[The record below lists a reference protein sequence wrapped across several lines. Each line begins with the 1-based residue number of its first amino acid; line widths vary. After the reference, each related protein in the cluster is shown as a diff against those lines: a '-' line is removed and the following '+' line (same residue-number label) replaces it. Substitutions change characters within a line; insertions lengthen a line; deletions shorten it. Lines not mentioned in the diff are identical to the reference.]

1 VEPIV
6 EFTLKNGLT
15 VLCEHLPYIRSVLL
29 GLWVKEGS
37 RIETSN
43 QFGMAHF
50 LEHLLFKGTAKRS
63 AHEIAESLETVGGEL
78 NAFTSREHCCYY
90 ARATHEHAELIFD
103 VISDLVFHPNLDR
116 EEMEK
121 EKLVVCQEIDMYEDS
136 PEELVHEL
144 LVREMYGEPLGHPVI
159 GYKDRVDQ
167 FKHSK
172 LKTFHKRLY
181 HPSNLFLTIVGNL
194 EEDQFRNLSL
204 KYFDEKKS
212 PIPPPSS
219 LPDPE
224 ERKQGVLAV
233 QKNVEQCHLVLGWH
247 AFAITHEDRYVL
259 HLISAYL
266 GGGMSSVLFQEVREA
281 LGLTYNIYSFVR
293 AYKDAGFLGIY
304 SAQSD
309 ENSSQV
315 MNLIFSIASTLEQEG
330 ITSERLDQLKSQ
342 LKGNLLLGLE
352 RTSFRMN
359 RMGVGHL
366 YFGQVISPEGLIAL
380 VNKVTQADIR
390 RVASKIFSQT
400 PSCVTVGP
408 KSQETLEKEFKEAED
423 SK

>member
-1 VEPIV
+1 VETIV
-6 EFTLKNGLT
+6 KFTLKNGLT

-37 RIETSN
+37 RVETPS

-50 LEHLLFKGTAKRS
+50 LEHMLFKGTKKRS
-63 AHEIAESLETVGGEL
+63 AHEIAESLESVGGEL

-90 ARATHEHAELIFD
+90 ARATHEHAELVFD
-103 VISDLVFHPNLDR
+103 VISDLVFHPNLNR

-136 PEELVHEL
+136 PEELAHEI

-159 GYKDRVDQ
+159 GYKDQVDSFQ
-167 FKHSK
+167 YAK
-172 LKTFHKRLY
+172 LRAFHEKLY
-181 HPSNLFLTIVGNL
+181 HPSNLFLTVVGNL
-194 EEDQFRNLSL
+194 KESEFRKLSST
-204 KYFDEKKS
+204 YFEEKKIQMKPLS
-212 PIPPPSS
+212 ASGAS
-219 LPDPE
+219 E
-224 ERKQGVLAV
+224 EKKQGVLAV

-247 AFAITHEDRYVL
+247 AFEITHIDRYVL

-266 GGGMSSVLFQEVREA
+266 GGGMSSVLFQDIRET

-293 AYKDAGFLGIY
+293 AYKDSGFLGIY
-304 SAQSD
+304 SAQSE
-309 ENSSQV
+309 ENSDQV
-315 MNLIFSIASTLEQEG
+315 LVLVLSIVHKLVKEG
-330 ITSERLDQLKSQ
+330 ISAERLDQLKSQ

-366 YFGQVISPEGLIAL
+366 YFGQVICPEELIAM
-380 VNKVTQADIR
+380 VNKVTKKDIL
-390 RVASKIFSQT
+390 RVSSAIFSQS
-400 PSCVTVGP
+400 PSCVSVGP
-408 KSQETLEKEFKEAED
+408 LSQERLEASLKKSEAA
-423 SK
+423 

>member
-1 VEPIV
+1 
-6 EFTLKNGLT
+6 
-15 VLCEHLPYIRSVLL
+15 
-29 GLWVKEGS
+29 
-37 RIETSN
+37 
-43 QFGMAHF
+43 
-50 LEHLLFKGTAKRS
+50 
-63 AHEIAESLETVGGEL
+63 
-78 NAFTSREHCCYY
+78 
-90 ARATHEHAELIFD
+90 
-103 VISDLVFHPNLDR
+103 
-116 EEMEK
+116 
-121 EKLVVCQEIDMYEDS
+121 
-136 PEELVHEL
+136 
-144 LVREMYGEPLGHPVI
+144 MYGEPLGHPVI